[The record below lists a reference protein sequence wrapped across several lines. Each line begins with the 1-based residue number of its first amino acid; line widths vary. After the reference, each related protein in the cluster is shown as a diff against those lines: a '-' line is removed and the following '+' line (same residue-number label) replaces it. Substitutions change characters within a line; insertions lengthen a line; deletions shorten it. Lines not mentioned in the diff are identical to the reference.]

1 MKSKTPGGA
10 APPNPKNANYDV
22 SSTERA
28 GRALRALGKA
38 IATER
43 KRRGLSQTELGRLSN
58 TSINFVS
65 QIESGKP
72 TARIDKLLSVLH
84 ALGLEFRLQRGRAV
98 ISNTEFIGD
107 K

>member
-1 MKSKTPGGA
+1 MKSKKPPGA
-10 APPNPKNANYDV
+10 APPPASKAM
-22 SSTERA
+22 SSEA
-28 GRALRALGKA
+28 PSAVKALRALGKA

-43 KRRGLSQTELGRLSN
+43 RRRDLNQTELGRLSN

-98 ISNTEFIGD
+98 ISNTESIGD

>member
-1 MKSKTPGGA
+1 MKSKKPPGA
-10 APPNPKNANYDV
+10 APPPASKAT
-22 SSTERA
+22 SSEAPGA

-84 ALGLEFRLQRGRAV
+84 SLGLEFRLQRGRAV